1 LTYTNSRDSDL
12 VLRSIRARQKF
23 WIEER
28 NRARL
33 AKNDQAAGDAQR
45 LIDEY
50 AAFID
55 ILKRH
60 SSEHVIGYMQA
71 RR

>member
-1 LTYTNSRDSDL
+1 M
-12 VLRSIRARQKF
+12 
-23 WIEER
+23 
-28 NRARL
+28 
-33 AKNDQAAGDAQR
+33 NDQAAGEAQR

-60 SSEHVIGYMQA
+60 SSEHITGYMQA